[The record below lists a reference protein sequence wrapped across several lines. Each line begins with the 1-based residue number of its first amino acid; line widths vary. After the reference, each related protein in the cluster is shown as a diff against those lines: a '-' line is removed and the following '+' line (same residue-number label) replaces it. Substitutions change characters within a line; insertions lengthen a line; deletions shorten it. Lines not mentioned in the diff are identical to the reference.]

1 MTTDYSR
8 RVDSM
13 PSADRIVHLA
23 LPDDWAAAAVTG
35 TYPWSTRGLTFDEVG
50 FVHCARVGQVEGVAR
65 RFYGDLDELVLL
77 ELDSEELGPDLIDEP
92 AADGVDEIFPHLYRE
107 LPTAWVSAV
116 HRWRRGPDGWALA
129 R

>member
-1 MTTDYSR
+1 MGAPNR
-8 RVDSM
+8 RSTV
-13 PSADRIVHLA
+13 PA
-23 LPDDWAAAAVTG
+23 
-35 TYPWSTRGLTFDEVG
+35 TRGPKLSV
-50 FVHCARVGQVEGVAR
+50 CRSVGQNTGGVAR
-65 RFYGDLDELVLL
+65 RFYGDLNELVLL
-77 ELDSEELGPDLIDEP
+77 ELDSEELGSDLIDEP